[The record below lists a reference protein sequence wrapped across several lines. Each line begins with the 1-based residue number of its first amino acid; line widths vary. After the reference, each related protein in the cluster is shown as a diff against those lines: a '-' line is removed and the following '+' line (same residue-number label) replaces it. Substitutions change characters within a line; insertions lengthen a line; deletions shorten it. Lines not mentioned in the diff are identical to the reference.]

1 MHLHQLLLAIPY
13 LLQVTVVGKMPSS
26 FQKHQLSECHRET
39 VEVVVSLPKTCSD
52 IGEQLSEQYSKEKE
66 SNRVMLIKILSC
78 LLLLARQGLPI
89 RGDGDDS
96 ESNFILLLKLSGQG
110 DAKMDEW
117 RQTNIH
123 PMTSRMSFS
132 K

>member
-1 MHLHQLLLAIPY
+1 MERC
-13 LLQVTVVGKMPSS
+13 PSS
-26 FQKHQLSECHRET
+26 FQKHQLSESHREA

-96 ESNFILLLKLSGQG
+96 DSNFILLLKLSGQG

-117 RQTNIH
+117 RQTKIH